1 MFESG
6 LISFTSGGVVT
17 IVGCELLVSNGGD
30 DFMSADSSVGGS
42 WLVLSLTSG
51 SGNNIGGSVSFIGS

>member
-6 LISFTSGGVVT
+6 LLSFTSGGVVT
-17 IVGCELLVSNGGD
+17 IVRGELLVSNGGD
-30 DFMSADSSVGGS
+30 DSMSADLSVGGS